1 MPLVALLLVKDAL
14 NLLLELY
21 PDNPSLQTKFWLSMQ
36 GFLCFGMPSQL
47 PVDDKMVGVGSCGIG
62 VIMAARDFI
71 QDGPK
76 LSTISSGEIPIC
88 ITTERNSCCRF

>member
-1 MPLVALLLVKDAL
+1 MPPVALLLVKDAL

-36 GFLCFGMPSQL
+36 GFLYFGMPSQL
-47 PVDDKMVGVGSCGIG
+47 PIDDKMVGVGSCGIG
-62 VIMAARDFI
+62 SSWLPETSSKMG
-71 QDGPK
+71 QK

-88 ITTERNSCCRF
+88 ITTERNSC

>member
-1 MPLVALLLVKDAL
+1 MPPVALLLVKDAL

-36 GFLCFGMPSQL
+36 GFLYFGMPSQL
-47 PVDDKMVGVGSCGIG
+47 PIDDKMVGVGSCGIG
-62 VIMAARDFI
+62 VIMAAETSSKMG
-71 QDGPK
+71 QK

-88 ITTERNSCCRF
+88 ITTERNSC

>member
-36 GFLCFGMPSQL
+36 GFLCFGMPSQ
-47 PVDDKMVGVGSCGIG
+47 
-62 VIMAARDFI
+62 AARDFI

-76 LSTISSGEIPIC
+76 TVNNIKWRDSNMHNHREELMLQILKWAGYAS
-88 ITTERNSCCRF
+88 

>member
-21 PDNPSLQTKFWLSMQ
+21 PDNPSLLTKFWLSMQ

-47 PVDDKMVGVGSCGIG
+47 MIRWLVLEVVGLGSSWLPETSSKMG
-62 VIMAARDFI
+62 
-71 QDGPK
+71 QK